1 MIMRTT
7 ILAVSLL
14 AALALTACKKEEP
27 AATTS
32 EPAPAPAAPATTA
45 PAPAPATPAPT
56 PTEPVASST
65 GDIGVAECDDFLAK
79 YEACLSDKVPEAARA
94 TLQQSLNATRDGWR
108 QAAATP
114 AGRDGLKTACEQ
126 ARTAA
131 RPSLQ
136 TYGCTDF

>member
-14 AALALTACKKEEP
+14 AALALTACKKDEP
-27 AATTS
+27 ATAN
-32 EPAPAPAAPATTA
+32 EPAPAPAEPATTA
-45 PAPAPATPAPT
+45 PAPATPAPA
-56 PTEPVASST
+56 PAAPVAST
-65 GDIGVAECDDFLAK
+65 GDIGVAECDDFLVK

-131 RPSLQ
+131 RPSMQ